1 MEPHLL
7 RTGAYLATVFVLYTL
22 ARYMYQYSRRSAL
35 RQASG
40 AQSAKHFPQW
50 DRVIGFDMFRDS
62 LSAFRE
68 HRMLKRSQERFAIVG
83 RMTYEVLILG
93 RSMIMTLEPENL
105 KVIQALDH
113 KKWHLG
119 ERRKTSFKPLLGD
132 GKAFQSLDSLFSFW
146 PLVAICV

>member
-7 RTGAYLATVFVLYTL
+7 KTGGCLAVVFVLYTL
-22 ARYMYQYSRRSAL
+22 ARYIYQYGSRSAL
-35 RQASG
+35 RQATG
-40 AQSAKHFPQW
+40 AQPAKHYPQW
-50 DRVIGFDMFRDS
+50 DRIIGFDMFRDS

-83 RMTYEVLILG
+83 GNTFEVLILG
-93 RSMIMTLEPENL
+93 RSLIMTLEPENL

-132 GKAFQSLDSLFSFW
+132 GKVFQSLNFLSSFLYW
-146 PLVAICV
+146 WRSM

>member
-7 RTGAYLATVFVLYTL
+7 KPGAYLAAVFVLYTL
-22 ARYMYQYSRRSAL
+22 ARYIYQYGRRSAF
-35 RQASG
+35 RQATG

-50 DRVIGFDMFRDS
+50 DRIFGVDMFRDS
-62 LSAFRE
+62 LNAFRE
-68 HRMLKRSQERFAIVG
+68 HYMLQRSQERFAIVG

>member
-7 RTGAYLATVFVLYTL
+7 KTGAYLATIFVLYTL

-68 HRMLKRSQERFAIVG
+68 HRMLQRSQERFAIVG

-146 PLVAICV
+146 PLVAIYV

>member
-7 RTGAYLATVFVLYTL
+7 KTGAYLATIFVLYTL